1 MVNSERYDIIKIEWF
16 TPIYKCQEYTIL
28 SSSKTAIHQN
38 GKNTLWNSLGSFG
51 TFNVLI
57 AVITIAPLD
66 FFKFY
71 SVFRSLSCK
80 DIYSIVCD
88 VL

>member
-1 MVNSERYDIIKIEWF
+1 MISLKLNDSPQYIN
-16 TPIYKCQEYTIL
+16 
-28 SSSKTAIHQN
+28 A
-38 GKNTLWNSLGSFG
+38 KNTLWNSLGSFG

-57 AVITIAPLD
+57 AVITTAPLD
-66 FFKFY
+66 SFKFS